1 MRTHVFSF
9 PRGPGGG
16 DLRLRILFRGGK
28 NANQIKS
35 AALFLSKNDKYFLIF
50 EICVYICIRNIPNP

>member
-1 MRTHVFSF
+1 M
-9 PRGPGGG
+9 
-16 DLRLRILFRGGK
+16 RLRILFRGGK
-28 NANQIKS
+28 NANQINS